1 MQPPTT
7 TYDLVERFRRGDQEA
22 FTLLFEKYRA
32 RLGVMIHYKLSEDL
46 RRSVEV
52 DDVLQE
58 TLLSAS
64 QDIDRFQYQSPGSF
78 LRWLARIAD
87 HVIIDM
93 ARHEGRQKRDA
104 GDRVPLRS
112 PSNPGGFEPADS
124 KTPSRLF
131 AARQGVEALLQKL
144 DDLPEDYRQVILL
157 ARFEQLTTAEIAE
170 RLGKPREAV
179 SLLLHRALKR
189 IREAS

>member
-1 MQPPTT
+1 
-7 TYDLVERFRRGDQEA
+7 
-22 FTLLFEKYRA
+22 
-32 RLGVMIHYKLSEDL
+32 
-46 RRSVEV
+46 
-52 DDVLQE
+52 
-58 TLLSAS
+58 
-64 QDIDRFQYQSPGSF
+64 
-78 LRWLARIAD
+78 
-87 HVIIDM
+87 
-93 ARHEGRQKRDA
+93 
-104 GDRVPLRS
+104 VPLRS